1 MKSISK
7 TLFALAVLALGCDDP
22 SMPCSGET
30 ETSTETTGE
39 GTETGEPVE
48 SVPAC
53 CMCLD
58 GALECVPSE
67 SAGQCGIIGAELGT
81 PGLQLECTPTPE
93 DPEGCPDIDC
103 TPPDVSCCSCID
115 GVEQCIAEPVEGCT
129 IEQQSMTGCTIDILG
144 GVACGLAC

>member
-7 TLFALAVLALGCDDP
+7 TLFALAVLALGCDDT
-22 SMPCSGET
+22 SMPCPGET
-30 ETSTETTGE
+30 ETS
-39 GTETGEPVE
+39 TETGEPVE

-67 SAGQCGIIGAELGT
+67 SAGECGMIGAEMGT

-93 DPEGCPDIDC
+93 DPEGCPSIDC
-103 TPPDVSCCSCID
+103 TPPPVACCACVAGESNCTLM
-115 GVEQCIAEPVEGCT
+115 PTTGCT
-129 IEQQSMTGCTIDILG
+129 MAVSEVLTECTIDILG
-144 GVACGLAC
+144 VIDCGQSC